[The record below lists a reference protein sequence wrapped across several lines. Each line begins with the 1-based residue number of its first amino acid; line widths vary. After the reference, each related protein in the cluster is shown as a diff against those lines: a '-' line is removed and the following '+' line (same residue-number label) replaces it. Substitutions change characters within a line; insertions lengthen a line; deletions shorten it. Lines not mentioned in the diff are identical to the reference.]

1 MNELEQKA
9 FEVAARFYA
18 KWREDIIETDDQW
31 MAFAEDFRA
40 AFSEVISCPIGE
52 HLSVAVFSAF
62 SDLYRNGKKPMPA
75 NYFGRDDL

>member
-1 MNELEQKA
+1 MNELEQRA

-18 KWREDIIETDDQW
+18 KWRENIIETDEQW
-31 MAFAEDFRA
+31 MAFAEDFRETFA
-40 AFSEVISCPIGE
+40 PVSSCPIGL
-52 HLSVAVFSAF
+52 HLSTAVFIAF

>member
-1 MNELEQKA
+1 MNEMEQRA

-18 KWREDIIETDDQW
+18 KWRENIIETDEQW
-31 MAFAEDFRA
+31 MAFAEDFKETFA
-40 AFSEVISCPIGE
+40 PVCCCPIGD
-52 HLSVAVFSAF
+52 HLIVAVFSAF